1 MNLETIKDWGKRYGV
16 WGLIVGI
23 VILISIY
30 AFNLETAEV
39 EKITGIANQ
48 IDSIY
53 TDAYGGG
60 GPAGLPALQMQMA
73 QEQAESEVIK
83 QTVIKPLRGMAMA
96 VLMILL
102 STAMTGIVL
111 FVMTQLKFLK
121 GSESGLFRLIG
132 MIFTGCIIAFAVQ
145 LINL

>member
-1 MNLETIKDWGKRYGV
+1 MNLETIKEWGKRYGV

-23 VILISIY
+23 VILVSIY
-30 AFNLETAEV
+30 AFDLETAEV

-48 IDSIY
+48 IDSLY

-73 QEQAESEVIK
+73 QEQAEGEVMK
-83 QTVIKPLRGMAMA
+83 ETVINPLKSYGRGI
-96 VLMILL
+96 LMILL

-111 FVMTQLKFLK
+111 FVMTQLKFLN
-121 GSESGLFRLIG
+121 GSEAGLFRLIG
-132 MIFTGCIIAFAVQ
+132 MIFMGNIIAFSAVF
-145 LINL
+145 INL